1 MFKSMKR
8 IIRWAGKYK
17 ARLYLGS
24 VCSFFSSLS
33 TAIPTM
39 AAAFALDK
47 AIQAYWTNTAI
58 DTVLIWQTL
67 WIIIGSIVL
76 NFLLSYLRAVL
87 QESIGYEVAAG
98 QRIHLGDV
106 LKRVPLGY
114 FSQNSVGDILA
125 GVTTEL
131 STLELQG
138 MKMVDV
144 IINGYAKFIAIV
156 LCLIFFSPV
165 AAVISIVGVAL
176 SALALQGI
184 SRHSE
189 KTAATTHKAMED
201 MSGATI
207 EYIRG
212 LSIVKSFGQE
222 GASIENFR
230 NASKD
235 LKDIHIK
242 VEKGFTPFNC
252 LHLFALKLAS
262 MGIVFICAWQALQG
276 QMSMAFFLMFVLF
289 SFVMFGS
296 VENINDAAHTL
307 GVVDSAM
314 NKLEALENVNYIDQD
329 GTDIKPATY
338 DIEFRDV
345 SFGYDSR
352 IVLHDLNF
360 KIPQNSTTAIVG
372 PSGSGKST
380 LCNLIARFYDV
391 NSGTITIGGT
401 DIRRFTCDSL
411 LKNISM
417 VFQNVY
423 LFRDTIKNNIK
434 FGSPDATDEQIV
446 AAAKAARCH
455 DFIMA
460 LPDGYDTVIGEGG
473 SSLSGGEKQ
482 RISIARA
489 MLKDAPIVILDEAT
503 ASIDPENEHLIQ
515 EAISALTH
523 GKTIITIAHRLATI
537 ENADQIL
544 VIDGGTVAQRGTHI
558 IKRSEGRSAVAAAAY
573 RSGTKLTNEWDGLT
587 HDYTRKG
594 GVVHAEIMLPAHAPP
609 EFADRSTLWNSVE
622 QIEKAR
628 DSQLA
633 REIEAALPRELS
645 REQQLALV
653 RAYVKDNFV
662 DKGMCADFAIHDKGT
677 GNPHVHIMLTVRP
690 LKENGAWG
698 AKCRKA
704 YDLDE
709 NGQRI
714 PDERGGWKNHRE
726 DTTDWNDKGN
736 VEIWRAA
743 WAAYTNRALEAAGQ
757 PALVDHRS
765 YKRQGIDKIPS
776 VHLGPA
782 ASQMEKRGIR
792 TD

>member
-1 MFKSMKR
+1 MFKTMKR
-8 IIRWAGKYK
+8 IIRWAGRYK
-17 ARLYLGS
+17 KRLFLGS
-24 VCSFFSSLS
+24 VCSFFSSLA

-39 AAAFALDK
+39 AAAYALDK
-47 AIQAYWTNTAI
+47 ALQAYWKNTAI
-58 DTVLIWQTL
+58 EPVLIWQTL
-67 WIIIGSIVL
+67 WIIIGSIAL
-76 NFLLSYLRAVL
+76 NFLLSYSRAVL
-87 QESIGYEVAAG
+87 QESIGTEVAAG

-131 STLELQG
+131 SVLELSG
-138 MKMVDV
+138 MKMVDA
-144 IINGYAKFIAIV
+144 IINGYAKFLAIV

-165 AAVISIVGVAL
+165 AAAVSVVGVVF

-189 KTAATTHKAMED
+189 KTAVVAHEAVEN
-201 MSGATI
+201 MSGAAI

-222 GASIENFR
+222 GASTQSFR
-230 NASKD
+230 SANKA
-235 LKDIHIK
+235 LKDIRIGI
-242 VEKGFTPFNC
+242 EKGFTPFNC

-262 MGIVFICAWQALQG
+262 MGIVFICAWQATQG

-296 VENINDAAHTL
+296 VENINDAAHLL
-307 GVVDSAM
+307 GVIDSAM
-314 NKLEALENVNYIDQD
+314 DKLEALENAEYIDQD
-329 GTDIKPATY
+329 GKDIKPTSY
-338 DIEFRDV
+338 DIEFKDV
-345 SFGYDSR
+345 SFGYDDR
-352 IVLHDLNF
+352 TILHDLNF
-360 KIPQNSTTAIVG
+360 TIPQNTTTAIVG
-372 PSGSGKST
+372 PSGGGKTT

-391 NSGTITIGGT
+391 TSGSITLGGT
-401 DIRRFTCDSL
+401 DIRAFTCDSL
-411 LKNISM
+411 LRNISM

-434 FGSPDATDEQIV
+434 FGSPDAADEKVI

-544 VIDGGTVAQRGTHI
+544 VIDGGTVAQRGTHEELLEQEGTYKTF
-558 IKRSEGRSAVAAAAY
+558 IK
-573 RSGTKLTNEWDGLT
+573 
-587 HDYTRKG
+587 
-594 GVVHAEIMLPAHAPP
+594 I
-609 EFADRSTLWNSVE
+609 
-622 QIEKAR
+622 
-628 DSQLA
+628 
-633 REIEAALPRELS
+633 
-645 REQQLALV
+645 REQAE
-653 RAYVKDNFV
+653 
-662 DKGMCADFAIHDKGT
+662 G
-677 GNPHVHIMLTVRP
+677 
-690 LKENGAWG
+690 W
-698 AKCRKA
+698 
-704 YDLDE
+704 
-709 NGQRI
+709 RI
-714 PDERGGWKNHRE
+714 K
-726 DTTDWNDKGN
+726 
-736 VEIWRAA
+736 
-743 WAAYTNRALEAAGQ
+743 
-757 PALVDHRS
+757 
-765 YKRQGIDKIPS
+765 
-776 VHLGPA
+776 
-782 ASQMEKRGIR
+782 
-792 TD
+792 

>member
-1 MFKSMKR
+1 MFKTMKR
-8 IIRWAGKYK
+8 IIRWAGRYK
-17 ARLYLGS
+17 KRLYLGS
-24 VCSFFSSLS
+24 VCSFFSSLA

-39 AAAFALDK
+39 VAAYALDK

-58 DTVLIWQTL
+58 EPALIWQTL
-67 WIIIGSIVL
+67 WIIVGSIAL

-87 QESIGYEVAAG
+87 QESIGTEVAAG

-131 STLELQG
+131 SVLELQG
-138 MKMVDV
+138 MKMVDAV
-144 IINGYAKFIAIV
+144 INGYAKFIAIV

-165 AAVISIVGVAL
+165 AAAISVIGVVF
-176 SALALQGI
+176 SALALHGI

-189 KTAATTHKAMED
+189 KTATTAHEAVEN
-201 MSGATI
+201 MSGAAI

-222 GASIENFR
+222 GASTQSFR
-230 NASKD
+230 SANKA
-235 LKDIHIK
+235 LKDIRIGI
-242 VEKGFTPFNC
+242 EKGFTPFNC

-262 MGIVFICAWQALQG
+262 MGIVFICAWQAAQG

-296 VENINDAAHTL
+296 VENINDAAHLL
-307 GVVDSAM
+307 GVIDSAM
-314 NKLEALENVNYIDQD
+314 DKLEALENAEYIDQD
-329 GTDIKPATY
+329 GTDIKPTSY
-338 DIEFRDV
+338 DIEFKDV
-345 SFGYDSR
+345 SFGYDDR
-352 IVLHDLNF
+352 MVLHDLNF
-360 KIPQNSTTAIVG
+360 TIPQNTTTAIVG
-372 PSGSGKST
+372 PSGGGKTT

-391 NSGTITIGGT
+391 NSGTITLGGT
-401 DIRRFTCDSL
+401 DIRAFTCDSL
-411 LKNISM
+411 LRNISM

-434 FGSPDATDEQIV
+434 FGSPDAADEQII

-544 VIDGGTVAQRGTHI
+544 VIDGGTVAQRGTHKELLEQEGTYKTF
-558 IKRSEGRSAVAAAAY
+558 IK
-573 RSGTKLTNEWDGLT
+573 
-587 HDYTRKG
+587 
-594 GVVHAEIMLPAHAPP
+594 I
-609 EFADRSTLWNSVE
+609 
-622 QIEKAR
+622 
-628 DSQLA
+628 
-633 REIEAALPRELS
+633 
-645 REQQLALV
+645 REQAE
-653 RAYVKDNFV
+653 
-662 DKGMCADFAIHDKGT
+662 G
-677 GNPHVHIMLTVRP
+677 
-690 LKENGAWG
+690 W
-698 AKCRKA
+698 
-704 YDLDE
+704 
-709 NGQRI
+709 RI
-714 PDERGGWKNHRE
+714 K
-726 DTTDWNDKGN
+726 
-736 VEIWRAA
+736 
-743 WAAYTNRALEAAGQ
+743 
-757 PALVDHRS
+757 
-765 YKRQGIDKIPS
+765 
-776 VHLGPA
+776 
-782 ASQMEKRGIR
+782 
-792 TD
+792 

>member
-17 ARLYLGS
+17 GRLYLGS

-47 AIQAYWTNTAI
+47 VIQAYWTNTAI
-58 DTVLIWQTL
+58 DTVLIWQML
-67 WIIIGSIVL
+67 GIIIGSIAL

-189 KTAATTHKAMED
+189 KTAATTHRAMED

-345 SFGYDSR
+345 SFGYD
-352 IVLHDLNF
+352 
-360 KIPQNSTTAIVG
+360 VG

-401 DIRRFTCDSL
+401 DIRSFTCDSL

-423 LFRDTIKNNIK
+423 LFRDSIKNNIK
-434 FGSPDATDEQIV
+434 FGSPDATDEQII

-460 LPDGYDTVIGEGG
+460 LPDRYDTVIGEGG

-544 VIDGGTVAQRGTHI
+544 VIDGGTVAQRGTH
-558 IKRSEGRSAVAAAAY
+558 KELLQQEGTY
-573 RSGTKLTNEWDGLT
+573 K
-587 HDYTRKG
+587 KF
-594 GVVHAEIMLPAHAPP
+594 I
-609 EFADRSTLWNSVE
+609 
-622 QIEKAR
+622 QI
-628 DSQLA
+628 
-633 REIEAALPRELS
+633 
-645 REQQLALV
+645 REQAE
-653 RAYVKDNFV
+653 
-662 DKGMCADFAIHDKGT
+662 G
-677 GNPHVHIMLTVRP
+677 
-690 LKENGAWG
+690 W
-698 AKCRKA
+698 
-704 YDLDE
+704 
-709 NGQRI
+709 RI
-714 PDERGGWKNHRE
+714 
-726 DTTDWNDKGN
+726 
-736 VEIWRAA
+736 
-743 WAAYTNRALEAAGQ
+743 Q
-757 PALVDHRS
+757 
-765 YKRQGIDKIPS
+765 
-776 VHLGPA
+776 
-782 ASQMEKRGIR
+782 
-792 TD
+792 

>member
-17 ARLYLGS
+17 GRLYLGS
-24 VCSFFSSLS
+24 VCSFFSSLL

-47 AIQAYWTNTAI
+47 AVQAYWTNTAI
-58 DTVLIWQTL
+58 DTVLIWQML
-67 WIIIGSIVL
+67 GIIIGSITL
-76 NFLLSYLRAVL
+76 NFLLSYLRAIL

-106 LKRVPLGY
+106 LKRAPFGY

-156 LCLIFFSPV
+156 LCLVFFSPV
-165 AAVISIVGVAL
+165 AAVISIVGVVL

-201 MSGATI
+201 MSGAAI

-222 GASIENFR
+222 GASTRNFR

-262 MGIVFICAWQALQG
+262 VGIVFICAWQALHG

-314 NKLEALENVNYIDQD
+314 
-329 GTDIKPATY
+329 
-338 DIEFRDV
+338 FRDV

-434 FGSPDATDEQIV
+434 FGSPDATDEQII

-455 DFIMA
+455 DFIMS

-544 VIDGGTVAQRGTHI
+544 VIDGGTVAQRGTH
-558 IKRSEGRSAVAAAAY
+558 KELLQQEGTY
-573 RSGTKLTNEWDGLT
+573 K
-587 HDYTRKG
+587 KF
-594 GVVHAEIMLPAHAPP
+594 I
-609 EFADRSTLWNSVE
+609 
-622 QIEKAR
+622 QI
-628 DSQLA
+628 
-633 REIEAALPRELS
+633 
-645 REQQLALV
+645 REQAE
-653 RAYVKDNFV
+653 
-662 DKGMCADFAIHDKGT
+662 G
-677 GNPHVHIMLTVRP
+677 
-690 LKENGAWG
+690 W
-698 AKCRKA
+698 
-704 YDLDE
+704 
-709 NGQRI
+709 RI
-714 PDERGGWKNHRE
+714 
-726 DTTDWNDKGN
+726 
-736 VEIWRAA
+736 
-743 WAAYTNRALEAAGQ
+743 Q
-757 PALVDHRS
+757 
-765 YKRQGIDKIPS
+765 
-776 VHLGPA
+776 
-782 ASQMEKRGIR
+782 
-792 TD
+792 

>member
-1 MFKSMKR
+1 MFKTMKR
-8 IIRWAGKYK
+8 IIRWAGRYK
-17 ARLYLGS
+17 KRLYLGS
-24 VCSFFSSLS
+24 VCSFFSSLA

-39 AAAFALDK
+39 VAAYALDK

-58 DTVLIWQTL
+58 EPALIWQTL
-67 WIIIGSIVL
+67 WIIVGSIAL

-87 QESIGYEVAAG
+87 QESIGTEVAAG

-131 STLELQG
+131 SVLELQG
-138 MKMVDV
+138 MKMVDAV
-144 IINGYAKFIAIV
+144 INGYAKFIAIV

-165 AAVISIVGVAL
+165 AAAISVIGVVL
-176 SALALQGI
+176 SALALHGI

-189 KTAATTHKAMED
+189 KTATTAHEAVEN
-201 MSGATI
+201 MSGAAI

-222 GASIENFR
+222 GASTQSFR
-230 NASKD
+230 SANKA
-235 LKDIHIK
+235 LKDIRIGI
-242 VEKGFTPFNC
+242 EKGFTPFNC

-262 MGIVFICAWQALQG
+262 MGIVFICAWQAAQG
-276 QMSMAFFLMFVLF
+276 QMSMAFFLMFVLV

-296 VENINDAAHTL
+296 VENINDAAHLL
-307 GVVDSAM
+307 GVIDSAM
-314 NKLEALENVNYIDQD
+314 DKLEALENAEYIDQD
-329 GTDIKPATY
+329 GTDIKPTSY
-338 DIEFRDV
+338 DIEFKDV
-345 SFGYDSR
+345 SFGYDDR
-352 IVLHDLNF
+352 MVLHDLNF
-360 KIPQNSTTAIVG
+360 TIPQNATTAIVG
-372 PSGSGKST
+372 PSGGGKTT

-391 NSGTITIGGT
+391 NSGTITLGGT
-401 DIRRFTCDSL
+401 DIRAFTCDSL
-411 LKNISM
+411 LRNISM

-434 FGSPDATDEQIV
+434 FGRPDAADEQII

-544 VIDGGTVAQRGTHI
+544 VIDGGTVAQRGTHEELLEQEGTYKTF
-558 IKRSEGRSAVAAAAY
+558 IK
-573 RSGTKLTNEWDGLT
+573 
-587 HDYTRKG
+587 
-594 GVVHAEIMLPAHAPP
+594 I
-609 EFADRSTLWNSVE
+609 
-622 QIEKAR
+622 
-628 DSQLA
+628 
-633 REIEAALPRELS
+633 
-645 REQQLALV
+645 REQAE
-653 RAYVKDNFV
+653 
-662 DKGMCADFAIHDKGT
+662 G
-677 GNPHVHIMLTVRP
+677 
-690 LKENGAWG
+690 W
-698 AKCRKA
+698 
-704 YDLDE
+704 
-709 NGQRI
+709 RI
-714 PDERGGWKNHRE
+714 K
-726 DTTDWNDKGN
+726 
-736 VEIWRAA
+736 
-743 WAAYTNRALEAAGQ
+743 
-757 PALVDHRS
+757 
-765 YKRQGIDKIPS
+765 
-776 VHLGPA
+776 
-782 ASQMEKRGIR
+782 
-792 TD
+792 

>member
-1 MFKSMKR
+1 MFKAMKR

-17 ARLYLGS
+17 GRLYLGS
-24 VCSFFSSLS
+24 LFSFFSSLT

-39 AAAFALDK
+39 AAAYALDK
-47 AIQAYWTNTAI
+47 SIQAYWTGTAI
-58 DTVLIWQTL
+58 SISLVWQML
-67 WIIIGSIVL
+67 GIIIGSIIL
-76 NFLLSYLRAVL
+76 NFLFSYLRAVL

-114 FSQNSVGDILA
+114 FSKNSVGDILA

-156 LCLIFFSPV
+156 LCMIFFSP
-165 AAVISIVGVAL
+165 AAAIISIVGVAL

-184 SRHSE
+184 SKHSE
-189 KTAATTHKAMED
+189 KTASATHKAMED

-212 LSIVKSFGQE
+212 LPIVKSFGQE
-222 GASIENFR
+222 GASIESFR
-230 NASKD
+230 NASKE
-235 LKDIHIK
+235 LKGIHVK

-276 QMSMAFFLMFVLF
+276 QMSMPFFLMFVLF
-289 SFVMFGS
+289 SFVIFGS
-296 VENINDAAHTL
+296 VENINDAAHML
-307 GVVDSAM
+307 GIIDSAM
-314 NKLEALENVNYIDQD
+314 NKLESLENAKYIDQD
-329 GTDIKPATY
+329 GRDIKPASF
-338 DIEFRDV
+338 DIEFQNV
-345 SFGYDSR
+345 SFGYDKR
-352 IVLHDLNF
+352 VVLHDLNF
-360 KIPQNSTTAIVG
+360 KIPQNTTTAIVG

-391 NSGTITIGGT
+391 NSGTITLGGT
-401 DIRRFTCDSL
+401 NIRQFTCDSL

-460 LPDGYDTVIGEGG
+460 LPDGYNTIIGEGG

-489 MLKDAPIVILDEAT
+489 MLKNAPIVILDEAT

-515 EAISALTH
+515 EAISELTH

-544 VIDGGTVAQRGTHI
+544 VINGGTIAQMGTH
-558 IKRSEGRSAVAAAAY
+558 KELLKQEGIY
-573 RSGTKLTNEWDGLT
+573 K
-587 HDYTRKG
+587 
-594 GVVHAEIMLPAHAPP
+594 
-609 EFADRSTLWNSVE
+609 EFIR
-622 QIEKAR
+622 I
-628 DSQLA
+628 
-633 REIEAALPRELS
+633 
-645 REQQLALV
+645 REQA
-653 RAYVKDNFV
+653 
-662 DKGMCADFAIHDKGT
+662 
-677 GNPHVHIMLTVRP
+677 
-690 LKENGAWG
+690 E
-698 AKCRKA
+698 
-704 YDLDE
+704 
-709 NGQRI
+709 
-714 PDERGGWKNHRE
+714 GWS
-726 DTTDWNDKGN
+726 
-736 VEIWRAA
+736 IA
-743 WAAYTNRALEAAGQ
+743 
-757 PALVDHRS
+757 
-765 YKRQGIDKIPS
+765 
-776 VHLGPA
+776 
-782 ASQMEKRGIR
+782 
-792 TD
+792 

>member
-1 MFKSMKR
+1 MFKTMKR
-8 IIRWAGKYK
+8 IIRWAGRYK
-17 ARLYLGS
+17 KRLYLGS
-24 VCSFFSSLS
+24 VCSFFSSLA

-39 AAAFALDK
+39 VAAYALDK

-58 DTVLIWQTL
+58 EPALIWQTL
-67 WIIIGSIVL
+67 WIIVGSIVL

-87 QESIGYEVAAG
+87 QESIGTEVAAG

-131 STLELQG
+131 SVLELQG
-138 MKMVDV
+138 MKMVDA
-144 IINGYAKFIAIV
+144 IINGYAKFIATV

-165 AAVISIVGVAL
+165 AATISVIGVVL
-176 SALALQGI
+176 SALALHGI

-189 KTAATTHKAMED
+189 KTATTAHEAVEN
-201 MSGATI
+201 MSGAAI

-222 GASIENFR
+222 GASTQSFR
-230 NASKD
+230 SANKA
-235 LKDIHIK
+235 LKDIRIGI
-242 VEKGFTPFNC
+242 EKGFTPFNC

-262 MGIVFICAWQALQG
+262 MGIVFICAWQAAQG
-276 QMSMAFFLMFVLF
+276 QMSMMFFLMFVLF

-296 VENINDAAHTL
+296 VENINDAAHLL
-307 GVVDSAM
+307 GVIDSAM
-314 NKLEALENVNYIDQD
+314 DKLEALENAEYIDQD
-329 GTDIKPATY
+329 GTDIKPTSY
-338 DIEFRDV
+338 DIEFKDV
-345 SFGYDSR
+345 SFGYDDR
-352 IVLHDLNF
+352 TILHDLNF
-360 KIPQNSTTAIVG
+360 TIPQNATTAIVG
-372 PSGSGKST
+372 PSGGGKTT

-391 NSGTITIGGT
+391 NSGTITLGGT
-401 DIRRFTCDSL
+401 DIRIFTCDSL
-411 LKNISM
+411 LRNISM

-434 FGSPDATDEQIV
+434 FGRPDAADEQII

-544 VIDGGTVAQRGTHI
+544 VIDGGTVAQRGTHEELLEQEGTYKTF
-558 IKRSEGRSAVAAAAY
+558 IK
-573 RSGTKLTNEWDGLT
+573 
-587 HDYTRKG
+587 
-594 GVVHAEIMLPAHAPP
+594 I
-609 EFADRSTLWNSVE
+609 
-622 QIEKAR
+622 
-628 DSQLA
+628 
-633 REIEAALPRELS
+633 
-645 REQQLALV
+645 REQAE
-653 RAYVKDNFV
+653 
-662 DKGMCADFAIHDKGT
+662 G
-677 GNPHVHIMLTVRP
+677 
-690 LKENGAWG
+690 W
-698 AKCRKA
+698 
-704 YDLDE
+704 
-709 NGQRI
+709 RI
-714 PDERGGWKNHRE
+714 K
-726 DTTDWNDKGN
+726 
-736 VEIWRAA
+736 
-743 WAAYTNRALEAAGQ
+743 
-757 PALVDHRS
+757 
-765 YKRQGIDKIPS
+765 
-776 VHLGPA
+776 
-782 ASQMEKRGIR
+782 
-792 TD
+792 

>member
-1 MFKSMKR
+1 MTQDNFLFNCSLKENIRLGNPNATDEEVYAAAKAACCDDFIVRLEKGYDTPAGDAGKRLSGGEKQRIAIARAILKNAPIVILDEATAFTDPQNEDKIQKSIMALSKGKTPAGDCPSSVYHSKRRSDCRSEERGRLLIAESRRNSWNAVRFMRICGRRILAQRTGLWARKRRWLSMFKSMKR

-17 ARLYLGS
+17 GRLYLGS

-39 AAAFALDK
+39 AAAYALDK
-47 AIQAYWTNTAI
+47 AVQAYWTNTAM
-58 DTVLIWQTL
+58 DTALIWQTL
-67 WIIIGSIVL
+67 WIIIGSIML

-201 MSGATI
+201 MSGAAI

-307 GVVDSAM
+307 GIVDSAM

-329 GTDIKPATY
+329 GTDIKPASY
-338 DIEFRDV
+338 DIEFKDV

-372 PSGSGKST
+372 
-380 LCNLIARFYDV
+380 
-391 NSGTITIGGT
+391 
-401 DIRRFTCDSL
+401 
-411 LKNISM
+411 
-417 VFQNVY
+417 
-423 LFRDTIKNNIK
+423 
-434 FGSPDATDEQIV
+434 
-446 AAAKAARCH
+446 
-455 DFIMA
+455 
-460 LPDGYDTVIGEGG
+460 
-473 SSLSGGEKQ
+473 
-482 RISIARA
+482 
-489 MLKDAPIVILDEAT
+489 
-503 ASIDPENEHLIQ
+503 
-515 EAISALTH
+515 AIWQW
-523 GKTIITIAHRLATI
+523 KIY
-537 ENADQIL
+537 
-544 VIDGGTVAQRGTHI
+544 
-558 IKRSEGRSAVAAAAY
+558 AV
-573 RSGTKLTNEWDGLT
+573 
-587 HDYTRKG
+587 
-594 GVVHAEIMLPAHAPP
+594 
-609 EFADRSTLWNSVE
+609 
-622 QIEKAR
+622 
-628 DSQLA
+628 
-633 REIEAALPRELS
+633 
-645 REQQLALV
+645 
-653 RAYVKDNFV
+653 
-662 DKGMCADFAIHDKGT
+662 
-677 GNPHVHIMLTVRP
+677 
-690 LKENGAWG
+690 
-698 AKCRKA
+698 
-704 YDLDE
+704 
-709 NGQRI
+709 
-714 PDERGGWKNHRE
+714 
-726 DTTDWNDKGN
+726 
-736 VEIWRAA
+736 
-743 WAAYTNRALEAAGQ
+743 
-757 PALVDHRS
+757 
-765 YKRQGIDKIPS
+765 
-776 VHLGPA
+776 
-782 ASQMEKRGIR
+782 
-792 TD
+792 

>member
-1 MFKSMKR
+1 MFKTMKR
-8 IIRWAGKYK
+8 IIRWAGRYK
-17 ARLYLGS
+17 KRLYLGS
-24 VCSFFSSLS
+24 VCSFFSSLA

-39 AAAFALDK
+39 VAAYALDK

-58 DTVLIWQTL
+58 EPALIWQTL
-67 WIIIGSIVL
+67 WIIVGSIAL
-76 NFLLSYLRAVL
+76 NFLLSYARAVL
-87 QESIGYEVAAG
+87 QESIGTEVAAG

-131 STLELQG
+131 SVLELQG
-138 MKMVDV
+138 MKMVDAV
-144 IINGYAKFIAIV
+144 INGYAKFIATV

-165 AAVISIVGVAL
+165 AAAVSVVGVVF
-176 SALALQGI
+176 SALALHGI

-189 KTAATTHKAMED
+189 KTATTAHEAVEN
-201 MSGATI
+201 MSGAAI

-222 GASIENFR
+222 GASTQSFR
-230 NASKD
+230 SANKA
-235 LKDIHIK
+235 LKDIRIGI
-242 VEKGFTPFNC
+242 EKGFTPFNC

-262 MGIVFICAWQALQG
+262 VGIVFICAWQAAQG

-296 VENINDAAHTL
+296 VENINDAAHLL
-307 GVVDSAM
+307 GVIDSAM
-314 NKLEALENVNYIDQD
+314 DKLEALENAEYIDQD
-329 GTDIKPATY
+329 GTDIKPTSY
-338 DIEFRDV
+338 DIEFKDV
-345 SFGYDSR
+345 SFGYDDHM
-352 IVLHDLNF
+352 VLHDLNF
-360 KIPQNSTTAIVG
+360 TIPQNATTAIVG
-372 PSGSGKST
+372 PSGGGKTT

-391 NSGTITIGGT
+391 NSGTITLGGT
-401 DIRRFTCDSL
+401 DIRAFTCDSL
-411 LKNISM
+411 LRNISM

-434 FGSPDATDEQIV
+434 FGRPDAADEQII

-544 VIDGGTVAQRGTHI
+544 VIDGGTVAQRGTHEELLEQEGTYKTF
-558 IKRSEGRSAVAAAAY
+558 IK
-573 RSGTKLTNEWDGLT
+573 
-587 HDYTRKG
+587 
-594 GVVHAEIMLPAHAPP
+594 I
-609 EFADRSTLWNSVE
+609 
-622 QIEKAR
+622 
-628 DSQLA
+628 
-633 REIEAALPRELS
+633 
-645 REQQLALV
+645 REQAE
-653 RAYVKDNFV
+653 
-662 DKGMCADFAIHDKGT
+662 G
-677 GNPHVHIMLTVRP
+677 
-690 LKENGAWG
+690 W
-698 AKCRKA
+698 
-704 YDLDE
+704 
-709 NGQRI
+709 RI
-714 PDERGGWKNHRE
+714 K
-726 DTTDWNDKGN
+726 
-736 VEIWRAA
+736 
-743 WAAYTNRALEAAGQ
+743 
-757 PALVDHRS
+757 
-765 YKRQGIDKIPS
+765 
-776 VHLGPA
+776 
-782 ASQMEKRGIR
+782 
-792 TD
+792 

>member
-1 MFKSMKR
+1 MFKTMKR
-8 IIRWAGKYK
+8 IIRWAGRYK
-17 ARLYLGS
+17 KRLYLGS
-24 VCSFFSSLS
+24 VCSFFSSLA

-39 AAAFALDK
+39 VAAYALDK

-58 DTVLIWQTL
+58 EPALIWQTL
-67 WIIIGSIVL
+67 WIIVGSIAL

-87 QESIGYEVAAG
+87 QESIGTEVAAG

-131 STLELQG
+131 SVLELQG
-138 MKMVDV
+138 MKMVDAV
-144 IINGYAKFIAIV
+144 INGYAKFIAIV

-165 AAVISIVGVAL
+165 AAAISVIGVVF
-176 SALALQGI
+176 SALALHGI

-189 KTAATTHKAMED
+189 KTATTAHEAVEN
-201 MSGATI
+201 MSGAAI

-222 GASIENFR
+222 GASTQSFR
-230 NASKD
+230 SANKA
-235 LKDIHIK
+235 LKDIRIGI
-242 VEKGFTPFNC
+242 EKGFTPFNC

-262 MGIVFICAWQALQG
+262 MGIVFICAWQAAQG

-296 VENINDAAHTL
+296 VENINDAAHLL
-307 GVVDSAM
+307 GVIDSAM
-314 NKLEALENVNYIDQD
+314 DKLEALENAEYIDQD
-329 GTDIKPATY
+329 GTDIKPTSY
-338 DIEFRDV
+338 DIEFKDV
-345 SFGYDSR
+345 SFGYDDR
-352 IVLHDLNF
+352 MVLHDLNF
-360 KIPQNSTTAIVG
+360 TIPQNATTAIVG
-372 PSGSGKST
+372 PSGGGKTT

-391 NSGTITIGGT
+391 NSGTITLGGT
-401 DIRRFTCDSL
+401 DIRAFTCDSL
-411 LKNISM
+411 LRNISM

-434 FGSPDATDEQIV
+434 FGRPDAADEQII

-523 GKTIITIAHRLATI
+523 GKTIVTIAHRLATI

-544 VIDGGTVAQRGTHI
+544 VIDGGTVAQRGTHKELLEQEGTYKTF
-558 IKRSEGRSAVAAAAY
+558 IK
-573 RSGTKLTNEWDGLT
+573 
-587 HDYTRKG
+587 
-594 GVVHAEIMLPAHAPP
+594 I
-609 EFADRSTLWNSVE
+609 
-622 QIEKAR
+622 
-628 DSQLA
+628 
-633 REIEAALPRELS
+633 
-645 REQQLALV
+645 REQAE
-653 RAYVKDNFV
+653 
-662 DKGMCADFAIHDKGT
+662 G
-677 GNPHVHIMLTVRP
+677 
-690 LKENGAWG
+690 W
-698 AKCRKA
+698 
-704 YDLDE
+704 
-709 NGQRI
+709 RI
-714 PDERGGWKNHRE
+714 K
-726 DTTDWNDKGN
+726 
-736 VEIWRAA
+736 
-743 WAAYTNRALEAAGQ
+743 
-757 PALVDHRS
+757 
-765 YKRQGIDKIPS
+765 
-776 VHLGPA
+776 
-782 ASQMEKRGIR
+782 
-792 TD
+792 

>member
-17 ARLYLGS
+17 GRLYLGS

-47 AIQAYWTNTAI
+47 TIQAYWTNTAI
-58 DTVLIWQTL
+58 DTVLIWQML
-67 WIIIGSIVL
+67 GIIIGSIVL

-189 KTAATTHKAMED
+189 KTAATTHRAMED
-201 MSGATI
+201 MSGAAI

-262 MGIVFICAWQALQG
+262 LGIVFICAWQALQG

-296 VENINDAAHTL
+296 VENINDAAHML

-391 NSGTITIGGT
+391 NSGMITIGGT

-434 FGSPDATDEQIV
+434 FGSPDATDEQII

-482 RISIARA
+482 RLSIARA
-489 MLKDAPIVILDEAT
+489 LIKNSPIVLLDEVT
-503 ASIDPENEHLIQ
+503 ANVDVENEQKIQ
-515 EAISALTH
+515 MALQELLQNRTVVM
-523 GKTIITIAHRLATI
+523 IAHKLSTLQYV
-537 ENADQIL
+537 DQIL
-544 VIDGGTVAQRGTHI
+544 VIEDGEI
-558 IKRSEGRSAVAAAAY
+558 IQSGRHLDLIDAP
-573 RSGTKLTNEWDGLT
+573 GLYQ
-587 HDYTRKG
+587 H
-594 GVVHAEIMLPAHAPP
+594 
-609 EFADRSTLWNSVE
+609 LWNL
-622 QIEKAR
+622 QK
-628 DSQLA
+628 
-633 REIEAALPRELS
+633 EA
-645 REQQLALV
+645 
-653 RAYVKDNFV
+653 D
-662 DKGMCADFAIHDKGT
+662 
-677 GNPHVHIMLTVRP
+677 
-690 LKENGAWG
+690 
-698 AKCRKA
+698 
-704 YDLDE
+704 
-709 NGQRI
+709 
-714 PDERGGWKNHRE
+714 GWK
-726 DTTDWNDKGN
+726 
-736 VEIWRAA
+736 
-743 WAAYTNRALEAAGQ
+743 L
-757 PALVDHRS
+757 
-765 YKRQGIDKIPS
+765 
-776 VHLGPA
+776 
-782 ASQMEKRGIR
+782 
-792 TD
+792 

>member
-1 MFKSMKR
+1 MFKTMKR
-8 IIRWAGKYK
+8 IIRWAGRYK
-17 ARLYLGS
+17 KRLYLGS
-24 VCSFFSSLS
+24 VCSFFSSLA

-39 AAAFALDK
+39 VAAYALDK
-47 AIQAYWTNTAI
+47 AIQAYWANTAI
-58 DTVLIWQTL
+58 EPALIWQTL
-67 WIIIGSIVL
+67 WIIVGSIAL

-87 QESIGYEVAAG
+87 QESIGTEVAAG

-131 STLELQG
+131 SVLELQG
-138 MKMVDV
+138 MKMVDAV
-144 IINGYAKFIAIV
+144 INGYAKFIAIV

-165 AAVISIVGVAL
+165 AAAISVIGVVF
-176 SALALQGI
+176 SALALHGI

-189 KTAATTHKAMED
+189 KTATTAHEAVEN
-201 MSGATI
+201 MSGAAI

-222 GASIENFR
+222 GASTQSFR
-230 NASKD
+230 SANKA
-235 LKDIHIK
+235 LKDIRIGI
-242 VEKGFTPFNC
+242 EKGFTPFNC

-262 MGIVFICAWQALQG
+262 MGIVFICAWQAAQG

-296 VENINDAAHTL
+296 VENINDAAHLL
-307 GVVDSAM
+307 GVIDSAM
-314 NKLEALENVNYIDQD
+314 DKLEALENAEYIDQD
-329 GTDIKPATY
+329 GTDIKPTSY
-338 DIEFRDV
+338 DIEFKDV
-345 SFGYDSR
+345 SFGYDDR
-352 IVLHDLNF
+352 MVLHDLNF
-360 KIPQNSTTAIVG
+360 TIPQNATTAIVG
-372 PSGSGKST
+372 PSGGGKTT

-391 NSGTITIGGT
+391 NSGTITLGGT
-401 DIRRFTCDSL
+401 DIRIFTCDSL
-411 LKNISM
+411 LRNISM

-434 FGSPDATDEQIV
+434 FGRPDAADEQII

-544 VIDGGTVAQRGTHI
+544 VIDGGTVAQRGTHEELLEQEGTYKTF
-558 IKRSEGRSAVAAAAY
+558 IK
-573 RSGTKLTNEWDGLT
+573 
-587 HDYTRKG
+587 
-594 GVVHAEIMLPAHAPP
+594 I
-609 EFADRSTLWNSVE
+609 
-622 QIEKAR
+622 
-628 DSQLA
+628 
-633 REIEAALPRELS
+633 
-645 REQQLALV
+645 REQAE
-653 RAYVKDNFV
+653 
-662 DKGMCADFAIHDKGT
+662 G
-677 GNPHVHIMLTVRP
+677 
-690 LKENGAWG
+690 W
-698 AKCRKA
+698 
-704 YDLDE
+704 
-709 NGQRI
+709 RI
-714 PDERGGWKNHRE
+714 K
-726 DTTDWNDKGN
+726 
-736 VEIWRAA
+736 
-743 WAAYTNRALEAAGQ
+743 
-757 PALVDHRS
+757 
-765 YKRQGIDKIPS
+765 
-776 VHLGPA
+776 
-782 ASQMEKRGIR
+782 
-792 TD
+792 

>member
-1 MFKSMKR
+1 MFKTMKR
-8 IIRWAGKYK
+8 IIRWARRYK
-17 ARLYLGS
+17 KRLYLGS
-24 VCSFFSSLS
+24 VCSFFSSLA

-39 AAAFALDK
+39 VAAYALDK

-58 DTVLIWQTL
+58 EPALIWQTL
-67 WIIIGSIVL
+67 WIIVGSIAL

-87 QESIGYEVAAG
+87 QESIGTEVAAG

-131 STLELQG
+131 SVLELQG
-138 MKMVDV
+138 MKMVDAV
-144 IINGYAKFIAIV
+144 INGYAKFIAIV

-165 AAVISIVGVAL
+165 AAAISVIGVVL
-176 SALALQGI
+176 SALALHGI

-189 KTAATTHKAMED
+189 KTATTAHEAVEN
-201 MSGATI
+201 MSGAAI

-222 GASIENFR
+222 GASTQSFR
-230 NASKD
+230 SANKA
-235 LKDIHIK
+235 LKDIRIGI
-242 VEKGFTPFNC
+242 EKGFTPFNC

-262 MGIVFICAWQALQG
+262 MGIVFICAWQAAQG

-296 VENINDAAHTL
+296 VENINDAAHLL
-307 GVVDSAM
+307 GVIDSAM
-314 NKLEALENVNYIDQD
+314 DKLEALENAEYIDQD
-329 GTDIKPATY
+329 GTDIKPTSY
-338 DIEFRDV
+338 DIEFKDV
-345 SFGYDSR
+345 SFGYDDR
-352 IVLHDLNF
+352 TILHDLNF
-360 KIPQNSTTAIVG
+360 TIPQNTTTAIVG
-372 PSGSGKST
+372 PSGGGKTT

-391 NSGTITIGGT
+391 NSGTITLGGT
-401 DIRRFTCDSL
+401 DIRIFTCDSL
-411 LKNISM
+411 LRNISM

-434 FGSPDATDEQIV
+434 FGSPDAADEQII

-523 GKTIITIAHRLATI
+523 GKTIVTIAHRLATI

-544 VIDGGTVAQRGTHI
+544 VIDGGTVAQRGTHKELLEQEGTYKTF
-558 IKRSEGRSAVAAAAY
+558 IK
-573 RSGTKLTNEWDGLT
+573 
-587 HDYTRKG
+587 
-594 GVVHAEIMLPAHAPP
+594 I
-609 EFADRSTLWNSVE
+609 
-622 QIEKAR
+622 
-628 DSQLA
+628 
-633 REIEAALPRELS
+633 
-645 REQQLALV
+645 REQAE
-653 RAYVKDNFV
+653 
-662 DKGMCADFAIHDKGT
+662 G
-677 GNPHVHIMLTVRP
+677 
-690 LKENGAWG
+690 W
-698 AKCRKA
+698 
-704 YDLDE
+704 
-709 NGQRI
+709 RI
-714 PDERGGWKNHRE
+714 K
-726 DTTDWNDKGN
+726 
-736 VEIWRAA
+736 
-743 WAAYTNRALEAAGQ
+743 
-757 PALVDHRS
+757 
-765 YKRQGIDKIPS
+765 
-776 VHLGPA
+776 
-782 ASQMEKRGIR
+782 
-792 TD
+792 